1 MKRHEFSRFLLMIDF
16 RLRCAALNR
25 RKGFSIIPGVN

>member
-1 MKRHEFSRFLLMIDF
+1 MKYSEFTLFLLNLDF

-25 RKGFSIIPGVN
+25 RKGFTTIPGAN